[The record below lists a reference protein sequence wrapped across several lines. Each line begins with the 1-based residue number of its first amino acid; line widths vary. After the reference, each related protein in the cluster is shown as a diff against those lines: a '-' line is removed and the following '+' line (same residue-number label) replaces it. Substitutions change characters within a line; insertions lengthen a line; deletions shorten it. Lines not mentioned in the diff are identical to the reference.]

1 MMMSACYAKTD
12 FGLSVVRERTLALPR
27 MMRTMLVLTDGRRTG
42 EQLTQLVQGSGE
54 PELRS
59 LVDTGLISEKLL
71 ASGAPSAKKRELE
84 LLAQVLDVEVDM
96 ELPCSSAIQEP
107 STSAPKAHQ
116 AAALGELYE
125 CLNAMAKEQLGL
137 FKGLKYALEI
147 EKASTA
153 EQLVAIAHRYV
164 VDVAKVKGE
173 VAGRM
178 ARRALGLGD

>member
-1 MMMSACYAKTD
+1 MLMTACYAKTD

-27 MMRTMLVLTDGRRTG
+27 MLRTMLVLADGRRTG

-54 PELRS
+54 PELKS
-59 LVDTGLISEKLL
+59 LVDTGLISEKPL
-71 ASGAPSAKKRELE
+71 ASSTPSAKKRELE
-84 LLAQVLDVEVDM
+84 LSAPAPDVLVDM
-96 ELPCSSAIQEP
+96 ELPGISAVQEP
-107 STSAPKAHQ
+107 PAPTPEAHQ
-116 AAALGELYE
+116 TAALGDLYE

-147 EKASTA
+147 EKAANA

-164 VDVAKVKGE
+164 VDVEKVKGK